1 MEILKSIIENFKHE
15 PLFMW
20 SILLTS
26 VVGMAIAVERLIY
39 VQSAASLDK
48 EAFMNRVF
56 GQILK
61 GNIQGAIQVCM
72 QMENPLTE
80 IVKEG
85 LIAVANNKS
94 AEEVQTAMDAV
105 ALREIPKL
113 EKRTSLLALTSNLAT
128 LIGLLGTIAG
138 LIGAFKAVAGV
149 SPDQKAA
156 MLSSSISLAMNCTAF
171 GLFVA
176 IPLLAL
182 FGYIQ
187 TRATETVDDIHE
199 VAVRTLNFIL
209 SNRSKFTKQDKH

>member
-15 PLFMW
+15 PLFMS

-39 VQSAASLDK
+39 VQSAAYLDK

-56 GQILK
+56 AQILK

-94 AEEVQTAMDAV
+94 AEEVQTADAV

-138 LIGAFKAVAGV
+138 LIGAFKAVAV

-156 MLSSSISLAMNCTAF
+156 MLSSSISLAMNCTSDY
-171 GLFVA
+171 L
-176 IPLLAL
+176 
-182 FGYIQ
+182 
-187 TRATETVDDIHE
+187 
-199 VAVRTLNFIL
+199 
-209 SNRSKFTKQDKH
+209 

>member
-1 MEILKSIIENFKHE
+1 MILITSI
-15 PLFMW
+15 
-20 SILLTS
+20 
-26 VVGMAIAVERLIY
+26 VGLAIAAERLIY
-39 VQSAASLDK
+39 VHRAASLDK
-48 EAFMNRVF
+48 DAFMNRVF
-56 GQILK
+56 AQILK

-72 QMENPLTE
+72 QTENPLTE

-138 LIGAFKAVAGV
+138 LIGAFKAVGGV

-209 SNRSKFTKQDKH
+209 SNRSKFTNANTPPTFGKQ